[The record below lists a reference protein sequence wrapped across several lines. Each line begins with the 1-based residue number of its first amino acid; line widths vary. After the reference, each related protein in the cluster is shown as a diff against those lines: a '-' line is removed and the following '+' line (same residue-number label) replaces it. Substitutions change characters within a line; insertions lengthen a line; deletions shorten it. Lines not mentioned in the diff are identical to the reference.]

1 MEAKKLQQVRIEDF
15 DVAALRK
22 AAREGRLYL
31 QPARQ
36 TDDEVRSIVLTMVSR
51 LDKCVTPQY
60 APCLGRMWQA
70 LLAEPRL
77 WHFFCMQRTR
87 NPSNRVNYHALNALV
102 FHLWACHV
110 YRAESAVELHL
121 LLEQAKKRNS
131 HYTGSSQYGFTKA
144 ERKLI
149 AEILE
154 KVK

>member
-1 MEAKKLQQVRIEDF
+1 M
-15 DVAALRK
+15 AALRK

-31 QPARQ
+31 QPSRQ
-36 TDDEVRSIVLTMVSR
+36 TDDEVRSIILTMVSR
-51 LDKCVTPQY
+51 LDKCATPQY
-60 APCLGRMWQA
+60 APCLGRMWQE

-77 WHFFCMQRTR
+77 WHFFCTQRTR

-110 YRAESAVELHL
+110 FTAETAIELHQQ
-121 LLEQAKKRNS
+121 LEQTTRRNS

-154 KVK
+154 RVK